1 MRALLSYPR
10 LIGLG
15 MCMGAAYV
23 LYQIGIFSWLDGNL
37 HGFGYP
43 GAFIAGL
50 LFSYGFTTPFAIAA
64 FVAMAHDVNPFIAAP
79 IAGAGAFLSDLV
91 IFELLRF
98 SFFGSELERLRQTG
112 IIDRIHR
119 ALHHETT
126 PEFIRRISLWVMVGV
141 VIASPLPDEI
151 GVALLSSTTKL
162 SERAFGVIC
171 FTMNTLGI
179 LALFLVARALQAA

>member
-1 MRALLSYPR
+1 MRSVLAYPR

-23 LYQIGIFSWLDGNL
+23 LYQIGMFEWLDGRL

-43 GAFIAGL
+43 GVFAAGL

-64 FVAMAHDVNPFIAAP
+64 FVAMAHEVNPFIAAP
-79 IAGAGAFLSDLV
+79 LAGLGAFLSDLV
-91 IFELLRF
+91 IFELLRV
-98 SFFGSELERLRQTG
+98 SFFGDELERLRHAS

-119 ALHHETT
+119 ALHHDTT
-126 PEFIRRISLWVMVGV
+126 PEIVRRWSLWAMAGI
-141 VIASPLPDEI
+141 VIASPLPDEL
-151 GVALLSSTTKL
+151 GVALLSGTTKL

-171 FTMNTLGI
+171 LTMNTLGI
-179 LALFLVARALQAA
+179 LAILVLARAVQG

>member
-1 MRALLSYPR
+1 MCAILAYPR
-10 LIGLG
+10 LISLG

-23 LYQIGIFSWLDGNL
+23 LYQIGMFSWLDGNL

-43 GAFIAGL
+43 GAFAAGL

-98 SFFGSELERLRQTG
+98 SFFGNELERLRHAS

-126 PEFIRRISLWVMVGV
+126 PEYIRRISLWTMAGL

-151 GVALLSSTTKL
+151 GVALLSGTTKM
-162 SERAFGVIC
+162 SERAFSVIC

-179 LALFLVARALQAA
+179 LAVLLLAKTIQAA

>member
-1 MRALLSYPR
+1 MREILSYPR
-10 LIGLG
+10 LISLG

-23 LYQIGIFSWLDGNL
+23 LYQIGMFEWIDGRL

-43 GAFIAGL
+43 GVFVAGL

-64 FVAMAHDVNPFIAAP
+64 FIAMAGEVNPFIAAP
-79 IAGAGAFLSDLV
+79 LAGLGALLSDLV
-91 IFELLRF
+91 IFEFMRI
-98 SFFGSELERLRQTG
+98 SFFGDEIERLRHASL
-112 IIDRIHR
+112 IERIHR

-126 PEFIRRISLWVMVGV
+126 PEIVRRWSMWTMAGL

-151 GVALLSSTTKL
+151 GVALLSSTTKM

-171 FTMNTLGI
+171 VTMNTLGI
-179 LALFLVARALQAA
+179 LIILLLARAAM

>member
-1 MRALLSYPR
+1 MREVLSYPR

-23 LYQIGIFSWLDGNL
+23 LYQIGMFEWLDGRL

-43 GAFIAGL
+43 GIFVAGL

-64 FVAMAHDVNPFIAAP
+64 LVATAGEVNPFIAAP
-79 IAGAGAFLSDLV
+79 LAGFGALLSDLI
-91 IFELLRF
+91 IFEFLRI
-98 SFFGSELERLRQTG
+98 SFFGDELERLRHAS

-119 ALHHETT
+119 LLHHETT
-126 PEFIRRISLWVMVGV
+126 PEIVRRWSLWILAGI

-151 GVALLSSTTKL
+151 GVALLSGTTKM
-162 SERAFGVIC
+162 SERTFGVVCI
-171 FTMNTLGI
+171 TMNTFGI
-179 LALFLVARALQAA
+179 LVILLLARAAM